1 MNGENIDI
9 KIREDGSRVVS
20 RSMDN
25 IADKAE
31 RAEKSVEGLSRAI
44 DKTAKSGTSLERLK
58 GMIHQIDS
66 FNSTM
71 VDRFGRNLTQ
81 YRSTLMKH
89 FEMVSREAKA
99 SAASLKSQM
108 EALTASPI
116 GMAEMLAD
124 YRAREAEDKK
134 ALDNAV
140 ANLRAL
146 EQAEAASSAKRLAV
160 ITANIAER
168 QKYEE
173 GYTSWWA
180 KEIATR
186 ERLEQQ
192 GIVDAVRN
200 LKAQE
205 EADSKSAQQRLK
217 YASQAIADR
226 TKREQD
232 YTAWWGRELRQR
244 EEAEKA
250 SINAAVQN
258 LNAMEQA
265 EKQSNAARLES
276 ALNGIKS
283 RKAAEEAYTGW
294 WASELKKRDALV
306 AANNLKSAQQR
317 SGMQAFN
324 SERMTRDLI
333 REPNSQSA
341 LYAKDDIG
349 ATNRKTALQLAEF
362 QATQRQMAMMQLL
375 LPMIER
381 EVALGKESETVVK
394 AKSAAASTLASN
406 NHKLAE
412 TSTAAADGQHY
423 WNRSAK
429 EGHAL
434 ARGLSGSL
442 GALWLTYGSLAPLAA
457 GAAIGSTF
465 MNAAKAGA
473 EFSYQFEFVK
483 QLGNESTE
491 SIKALS
497 DQALQLATQTQY
509 RPTEIANGYRILA
522 QAGLDA
528 KQSLQAMPDV
538 LNLATAGELKLEQA
552 GLAVVGTLNAFKLG
566 MEQSGKVSDLFAKA
580 SAVSQSSVEDLTQ
593 SMRYAS
599 TTSTMYKQSVEDTMT
614 ALALLAKVNIVST
627 SAGTAYR
634 NMLKEIYTPTKK
646 AEQAWKQLGI
656 SLEKT
661 GKDGQKEVKTFV
673 EIMYELKKVMG
684 DYSQLGQL
692 NIVGD
697 LFGERGSKEAA
708 EMLAITLEDWNKF
721 KEEISNSKG
730 FAGKVTKGLN
740 EEALGS
746 WKIALNTLQV
756 TLVEAFEKM
765 EPEFVKLAKAFQS
778 AFQSEEFKSTVDTI
792 LNLTLTLGNAFLDFM
807 PVLYQLAKAWLVL
820 KAAQLGALAASGVAA
835 LTTAMQG
842 LAGGMLAAS
851 GAMGPVARGA
861 TMLGPLLAALGGPLT
876 IILSLLAAGAA
887 AWLLWGRNAETASG
901 KAIKATETRLAE
913 LKKQEKFGDGEL
925 GAARAELET
934 RENRLSHM
942 VAARQSGKNLEE
954 ARQALALQQELVD
967 TLERREQAALK
978 AVKAEIPVVTPPKP
992 GKPLKDWVPL
1002 GSGPKGDDGP
1012 KGRLSRDDDALAKLK
1027 ARLET
1032 SKQEYDLIQKYGQ
1045 AQFQLNEGQTKA
1057 LEIQE
1062 KLVALEKMSTAE
1074 LKEKGIA
1081 NRNAQLA
1088 SLKEQLTVANQLGE
1102 QLKQN
1107 EFAKVNAKIDQEVA
1121 LTKMLPLEREKE
1133 NKYIQFRNEL
1143 LGKGVILDEAQ
1154 AKILRDK
1161 VAAQIELNKQTQA
1174 RDQFL
1179 ANSSAQKGLDQD
1191 TQLAGLKQAQQ
1202 QPTWTQGDTAVA
1214 ADAML
1219 KSMGFDTAMT
1229 QTAIDAQLAQ
1239 VQQMYETLDKMKA
1252 AQAINQQTY
1261 DQLYTQTQ
1269 LKEWDIRAA
1278 GANQFFGYMS
1288 QLSTSKN
1295 KELAGIGKAAA
1306 IAQATIDT
1314 YKMATSA
1321 YSSLSGIP
1329 YVGPALG
1336 AAAAAAAVAAGMA
1349 NVDKIRSTNVAF
1361 ATGGSFK
1368 VGGTGG
1374 VDSQQV
1380 AFRASPG
1387 ERVTVST
1394 PTQVR
1399 KGDELNKNQKQNSSN
1414 PEGGGVK
1421 ILNVLDP
1428 NMLQDYLSTPA
1439 GERVLVNT
1447 IQRNAGAIRTVMN
1460 G

>member
-1 MNGENIDI
+1 MSGENIDI

-20 RSMDN
+20 RSMDS

-31 RAEKSVEGLSRAI
+31 RAEKSVKELNRAI
-44 DKTAKSGTSLERLK
+44 DNSAKSGTSLERLK

-116 GMAEMLAD
+116 GMSEMLAD
-124 YRAREAEDKK
+124 YRAREVQDKK
-134 ALDNAV
+134 ALDDAV
-140 ANLRAL
+140 SNLRAL
-146 EQAEAASSAKRLAV
+146 EQAEVASSAKRLAV

-173 GYTSWWA
+173 GYTAWWA
-180 KEIATR
+180 KEIAAR

-200 LKAQE
+200 LKMQE

-232 YTAWWGRELRQR
+232 YTSWWGRELRQR

-265 EKQSNAARLES
+265 EKQSNATRLES
-276 ALNGIKS
+276 ALAGIKS

-394 AKSAAASTLASN
+394 AKSTASANLASN
-406 NHKLAE
+406 NHKLVE
-412 TSTAAADGQHY
+412 SSNAAAHSQDY

-434 ARGLSGSL
+434 ARGLSGSI

-497 DQALQLATQTQY
+497 DQALQLATQTQF

-646 AEQAWKQLGI
+646 AEQAWRQLGI

-721 KEEISNSKG
+721 KDEISNSKG

-756 TLVEAFEKM
+756 TLVEAFDKM
-765 EPEFVKLAKAFQS
+765 EPEFVKLAKAFQT

-792 LNLTLTLGNAFLDFM
+792 LNLTLALGNAFLDFM

-820 KAAQLGALAASGVAA
+820 KAAQLGALVASGVAV

-861 TMLGPLLAALGGPLT
+861 TTLGPLLAALGGPLT
-876 IILSLLAAGAA
+876 VILSLLAAGAA

-913 LKKQEKFGDGEL
+913 LKKEAKFGEGEL

-934 RENRLSHM
+934 RENRLSNM

-1062 KLVALEKMSTAE
+1062 KLVALEKMNTAE

-1088 SLKEQLTVANQLGE
+1088 SLKDQLTVANQLGE
-1102 QLKQN
+1102 QLKKN
-1107 EFAKVNAKIDQEVA
+1107 EFAKVDAKIDQEVA
-1121 LTKMLPLEREKE
+1121 LTKMLPFEREKE

-1154 AKILRDK
+1154 AQSLRDK
-1161 VAAQIELNKQTQA
+1161 VAAQLELNRVTQA

-1179 ANSSAQKGLDQD
+1179 ANSDSQTNKNFGDQLGGLQQAQQSPDWTQNDTNKSAMGMLGGMGIDTTGMQAQMQSQLALIQTYYAQLSMLRQNDLISEQD
-1191 TQLAGLKQAQQ
+1191 YSNAKVQLGQRENELKTQNMRNFFSGLAGLQSSN
-1202 QPTWTQGDTAVA
+1202 V
-1214 ADAML
+1214 
-1219 KSMGFDTAMT
+1219 
-1229 QTAIDAQLAQ
+1229 
-1239 VQQMYETLDKMKA
+1239 
-1252 AQAINQQTY
+1252 
-1261 DQLYTQTQ
+1261 
-1269 LKEWDIRAA
+1269 
-1278 GANQFFGYMS
+1278 
-1288 QLSTSKN
+1288 
-1295 KELAGIGKAAA
+1295 KELAAIGKAAA
-1306 IAQATIDT
+1306 ITQAIMNTYEGATKALAQG
-1314 YKMATSA
+1314 
-1321 YSSLSGIP
+1321 GI
-1329 YVGPALG
+1329 YG
-1336 AAAAAAAVAAGMA
+1336 AAMAAVVVAQGMA
-1349 NVDKIRSTNVAF
+1349 QVAAIRSQQTQGF
-1361 ATGGSFK
+1361 MTGGNFT

-1374 VDSQQV
+1374 ADSQMV
-1380 AFRASPG
+1380 AFRATPG
-1387 ERVTVST
+1387 EQVQVST

-1399 KGDELNKNQKQNSSN
+1399 KGTAAQGQ
-1414 PEGGGVK
+1414 GGQGAAQPTVVTPK
-1421 ILNVLDP
+1421 IINVLDP
-1428 NMLQDYLSTPA
+1428 AIVGDYLGTDE
-1439 GERVLVNT
+1439 GEQLIMNVV
-1447 IQRNAGAIRTVMN
+1447 QRNQRALGY
-1460 G
+1460 